1 MLDRRRYFPNVF
13 CKAHVTISSYAEDIQ
28 LSNLTIMA
36 LIIEESRI
44 IYFTIL
50 VGLRLAQRLAQ
61 NLTIRMG
68 CRVHAPLQDPEIAAM
83 GARVSGLSS
92 ELSPGRAQPHP
103 ADEIISSSSDTET
116 NISTY
121 SVCSNFFRCEDHNP
135 ANRPNHISYLQHAR
149 QSRKKTMSTSSGAGE
164 SWISSFCSLLGHEYF
179 AEVSEE
185 FIEDDFNL
193 TGLQSQVPMYK
204 EALEVR
210 LSYAFTCCYAYIPT
224 DDLGC

>member
-1 MLDRRRYFPNVF
+1 
-13 CKAHVTISSYAEDIQ
+13 
-28 LSNLTIMA
+28 MA
-36 LIIEESRI
+36 LIVESIQI
-44 IYFTIL
+44 IYFTAI
-50 VGLRLAQRLAQ
+50 VGLRLAQNLA
-61 NLTIRMG
+61 IRMG
-68 CRVHAPLQDPEIAAM
+68 CRVHVPHQDPNGAAID
-83 GARVSGLSS
+83 ARVSGSSS
-92 ELSPGRAQPHP
+92 ESSPGRAQPHP
-103 ADEIISSSSDTET
+103 ADEIISSNSDIET
-116 NISTY
+116 NSSTS
-121 SVCSNFFRCEDHNP
+121 SVCSNFFRCEDQNP
-135 ANRPNHISYLQHAR
+135 AHLQKHISNLQRAR
-149 QSRKKTMSTSSGAGE
+149 QSQKKTMSTSSGAGE